1 MSKSYHTTIK
11 DFKGKTKKE
20 LDEMAKDPDS
30 KLSEWAEKCKVK
42 KEVLKERRNKK
53 TAKEKRAITSYDHV
67 RLAIAK
73 SARYSQSVVVHSSDS
88 SPKLQN

>member
-30 KLSEWAEKCKVK
+30 KLSEWAEKSKVK
-42 KEVLKERRNKK
+42 KEVLKERKDKK
-53 TAKEKRAITSYDHV
+53 QQMNNE
-67 RLAIAK
+67 L
-73 SARYSQSVVVHSSDS
+73 
-88 SPKLQN
+88 

>member
-30 KLSEWAEKCKVK
+30 KLSEWAEKSKVK
-42 KEVLKERRNKK
+42 KEILKERKNKK
-53 TAKEKRAITSYDHV
+53 QHKKNE
-67 RLAIAK
+67 L
-73 SARYSQSVVVHSSDS
+73 
-88 SPKLQN
+88 L

>member
-30 KLSEWAEKCKVK
+30 KLSEWAEKSKVK
-42 KEVLKERRNKK
+42 KEVLKERRNIKQQKK
-53 TAKEKRAITSYDHV
+53 NE
-67 RLAIAK
+67 L
-73 SARYSQSVVVHSSDS
+73 
-88 SPKLQN
+88 